1 MTKLCTF
8 ECAMMMGSLIF
19 EKVRD
24 VLGSDAAFAG
34 SKAAGK
40 AAAAKSSVRSAKKA
54 KKATDEVED
63 EDDGEDVQAAK
74 TVSWM
79 GKPKLASHLLS
90 DVKGAYEADV
100 PKDHRM
106 YYEEL
111 ELE

>member
-1 MTKLCTF
+1 MRRFETF
-8 ECAMMMGSLIF
+8 WGLTLHLLAPKPQEML
-19 EKVRD
+19 RRRRRQ
-24 VLGSDAAFAG
+24 
-34 SKAAGK
+34 
-40 AAAAKSSVRSAKKA
+40 VRSAKKA

-79 GKPKLASHLLS
+79 GKPKKASHLLS